1 MHKQTEALPYGFTW
15 RKERRKEWL
24 KEWAR
29 VCVCEALKDPR
40 KDRTE
45 LNEHLETVEAT

>member
-1 MHKQTEALPYGFTW
+1 MEEGK
-15 RKERRKEWL
+15 KEGMVEGMGKG
-24 KEWAR
+24 